1 MSTERKPT
9 LRNLR
14 REQEWKN
21 NLPQPVIDFFDGKNN
36 ETSLSDEEEQEI
48 QRQQEVLRKLSEAFY
63 EGLDASNALNNESKK
78 KGENQDIHIK
88 TRLLPVDKWEERVA
102 TFWFAM
108 QFSGLLIGGAFWVF
122 VRVLLSFTF
131 VHPNR
136 LTDILSFFPTIL
148 ISKENIKNW
157 LAGERTYSWFSVCD
171 PQKKEE
177 RRMPLYERQKLNPP
191 VPRELYAGT
200 APMFFFGKS
209 GQHYVGR
216 RENGEGHIVCFGGS
230 GLGKSSCIAIPS
242 LYTWDGALLAID
254 VKGELSENAPYR
266 HNNYVLD
273 PFDPSSDGYDPF
285 EVLDN
290 YADDDIVHGI
300 QDIVYAILPGNP
312 KSDINNDYWTNNARS
327 YLSGMYLWAYRR
339 NMSFTEINEKI
350 CSMTARELLKEVA
363 IAHDLPVV
371 MRFLGG
377 YVDMNDKTLDCI
389 VSTAKTAVELYAVDG
404 SIQNV
409 MNRKKTIHPGMLLDG
424 GRIFI
429 KIPEQM
435 IDPWRTFLNMIV
447 NQFLRECAKFPD
459 KGGQRILF
467 LIDEFAR
474 LGRIRSIEDSMT
486 TLRSKGVT
494 ICLLTQSISQIDA
507 IYGLEHRRII
517 MDNAAYTL
525 VLSAR
530 DPASAEE
537 ISKMIG
543 KDWFT
548 KTSVSTKRM
557 AENNYTY
564 NKQLLYIVPPEKLSN
579 LGNEMIVIS
588 KDGFCRVEKVN
599 IFKDSFPWKGK

>member
-1 MSTERKPT
+1 MK
-9 LRNLR
+9 
-14 REQEWKN
+14 REMNWKDE
-21 NLPQPVIDFFDGKNN
+21 LPQEICDFFDGKNN
-36 ETSLSDEEEQEI
+36 ETGITEEEEQEI
-48 QRQQEVLRKLSEAFY
+48 RQQQEALRKMSEVFY
-63 EGLDASNALNNESKK
+63 EGLDISRAFENENSKK
-78 KGENQDIHIK
+78 KENQDIYIK
-88 TRLLPVDKWEERVA
+88 TKLLPPDKLEEYRD
-102 TFWFAM
+102 FALFLM
-108 QFSGLLIGGAFWVF
+108 KFSGIWLGAGFWVL
-122 VRVLLSFTF
+122 VRLLLSFSF
-131 VHPNR
+131 IRPNR
-136 LTDILSFFPTIL
+136 LTDILSFFPAFIIT
-148 ISKENIKNW
+148 KENVKNW
-157 LAGERTYSWFSVCD
+157 MAGERTFSWFSTCD

-177 RRMPLYERQKLNPP
+177 RKMPLYERQKLNPP
-191 VPRELYAGT
+191 VPKHLYAGN

-209 GQHYVGR
+209 GQHYIGR
-216 RENGEGHIVCFGGS
+216 KEEGEGHIVCFGGS
-230 GLGKSSCIAIPS
+230 GLGKSACIAIPS

-254 VKGELSENAPYR
+254 IKGELSENAPYR

-273 PFDPSSDGYDPF
+273 PFDPSSYGYNPF

-290 YADDDIVHGI
+290 YTDEDIVHGI

-312 KSDINNDYWTNNARS
+312 KSDVNTDYWANNARS
-327 YLSGMYLWAYRR
+327 YLSGMYLWAYKR
-339 NMSFTEINEKI
+339 NKSFTEINEMI
-350 CSMTARELLKEVA
+350 CSMTAKELLKEVA
-363 IAHDLPVV
+363 LSHDLPVV

-377 YVDMNDKTLDCI
+377 YINMNDKTLDCI

-409 MNRKKTIHPGMLLDG
+409 MNRRKTIQPGMLLEG

-429 KIPEQM
+429 KIPEEM

-447 NQFLRECAKFPD
+447 NQFLRESAKFPD

-486 TLRSKGVT
+486 TLRSKGIT

-548 KTSVSTKRM
+548 KVSVNTKKM
-557 AENNYTY
+557 ADNNYTY
-564 NKQLLYIVPPEKLSN
+564 SKQLVYIVPPEKLNN
-579 LGNEMIVIS
+579 LGNEMILIS
-588 KDGFCRVEKVN
+588 KDGFCKVEKVN
-599 IFKDSFPWKGK
+599 IFRDAFPWKG

>member
-1 MSTERKPT
+1 MSLERRIT
-9 LRNLR
+9 RNMK
-14 REQEWKN
+14 REMNWKDE
-21 NLPQPVIDFFDGKNN
+21 LPQEICDFFDGKNN
-36 ETSLSDEEEQEI
+36 ETGITEAEEQEI
-48 QRQQEVLRKLSEAFY
+48 RQQQEALRKMSEVFY
-63 EGLDASNALNNESKK
+63 EGLDISRAFENENSKK
-78 KGENQDIHIK
+78 KENQDIYIK
-88 TRLLPVDKWEERVA
+88 TKLLPPDKLEEYRD
-102 TFWFAM
+102 FALFLM
-108 QFSGLLIGGAFWVF
+108 KFSGIWLGAGFWVL
-122 VRVLLSFTF
+122 VRLLLSFSF
-131 VHPNR
+131 IRPNR
-136 LTDILSFFPTIL
+136 LTDILSFFPAFIIT
-148 ISKENIKNW
+148 KENVKNW
-157 LAGERTYSWFSVCD
+157 MAGERTFSWFSTCD

-177 RRMPLYERQKLNPP
+177 RKMPLYERQKLNPP
-191 VPRELYAGT
+191 VPKHLYAGT
-200 APMFFFGKS
+200 TPMFFFGKS
-209 GQHYVGR
+209 GQHYIGR
-216 RENGEGHIVCFGGS
+216 KEEGEGHIVCFGGS
-230 GLGKSSCIAIPS
+230 GLGKSACIAIPS

-254 VKGELSENAPYR
+254 IKGELSENAPYR

-273 PFDPSSDGYDPF
+273 PFDSSSYGYNPF

-290 YADDDIVHGI
+290 YTDEDIVHGI

-312 KSDINNDYWTNNARS
+312 KSDVNTDYWANNARS
-327 YLSGMYLWAYRR
+327 YLSGMYLWAYKR
-339 NMSFTEINEKI
+339 NKSFTEINEMI
-350 CSMTARELLKEVA
+350 CSMTAKELLKEVA
-363 IAHDLPVV
+363 LSHDLPVV

-377 YVDMNDKTLDCI
+377 YINMNDKTLDCI

-409 MNRKKTIHPGMLLDG
+409 MNRRKTIQPGMLLEG

-429 KIPEQM
+429 KIPEEM

-447 NQFLRECAKFPD
+447 NQFLRESAKFPD

-486 TLRSKGVT
+486 TLRSKGIT

-548 KTSVSTKRM
+548 KVSINTKKM
-557 AENNYTY
+557 ADNNYTY
-564 NKQLLYIVPPEKLSN
+564 SKQLVYIVPPEKLNN
-579 LGNEMIVIS
+579 LGNEMILIS
-588 KDGFCRVEKVN
+588 KDGFCKVEKVN
-599 IFKDSFPWKGK
+599 IFHDAFPWKG

>member
-1 MSTERKPT
+1 MKKEM
-9 LRNLR
+9 N
-14 REQEWKN
+14 WKDE
-21 NLPQPVIDFFDGKNN
+21 LPQEICDFFEGKNN
-36 ETSLSDEEEQEI
+36 ETGITEEEEQEI
-48 QRQQEVLRKLSEAFY
+48 RQQQEALRKMSEAFY
-63 EGLDASNALNNESKK
+63 EGLDISRAFENENSKK
-78 KGENQDIHIK
+78 KENQDIYIK
-88 TRLLPVDKWEERVA
+88 TKLLPPDKLEEYRD
-102 TFWFAM
+102 FALFLM
-108 QFSGLLIGGAFWVF
+108 KFSGIWLGAGFWVL
-122 VRVLLSFTF
+122 VRLLLSFSF
-131 VHPNR
+131 IRPNR
-136 LTDILSFFPTIL
+136 LTDILSFFPAFIIT
-148 ISKENIKNW
+148 KENVKNW
-157 LAGERTYSWFSVCD
+157 MAGERTFSWFSTCD

-177 RRMPLYERQKLNPP
+177 RKMPLYERQKLNPP
-191 VPRELYAGT
+191 VPKHLYAGN

-209 GQHYVGR
+209 GQHYIGR
-216 RENGEGHIVCFGGS
+216 KEEGEGHIVCFGGS
-230 GLGKSSCIAIPS
+230 GLGKSACIAIPS

-254 VKGELSENAPYR
+254 IKGELSENAPYR

-273 PFDPSSDGYDPF
+273 PFDPSSYGYNPF

-290 YADDDIVHGI
+290 YTDEDIVHGI

-312 KSDINNDYWTNNARS
+312 KSDVNTDYWANNARS
-327 YLSGMYLWAYRR
+327 YLSGMYLWAYKR
-339 NMSFTEINEKI
+339 NKSFTEINEMI
-350 CSMTARELLKEVA
+350 CSMTAKELLKEVA
-363 IAHDLPVV
+363 LSHDLPVV

-377 YVDMNDKTLDCI
+377 YINMNDKTLDCI

-409 MNRKKTIHPGMLLDG
+409 MNRRKTIQPGMLLEG

-429 KIPEQM
+429 KIPEEM

-447 NQFLRECAKFPD
+447 NQFLRESAKFPD

-486 TLRSKGVT
+486 TLRSKGIT

-530 DPASAEE
+530 DTASAEE

-548 KTSVSTKRM
+548 KVSINTKKM
-557 AENNYTY
+557 ADNNYTY
-564 NKQLLYIVPPEKLSN
+564 SKQLVYIVPPEKLNN
-579 LGNEMIVIS
+579 LGNEMILIS
-588 KDGFCRVEKVN
+588 KDGFCKVEKVN
-599 IFKDSFPWKGK
+599 IFRDAFPWKG

>member
-1 MSTERKPT
+1 MK
-9 LRNLR
+9 
-14 REQEWKN
+14 REMNWKDE
-21 NLPQPVIDFFDGKNN
+21 LPQEICDFFDGKNN
-36 ETSLSDEEEQEI
+36 ETGITEEEEQEI
-48 QRQQEVLRKLSEAFY
+48 RQQQEALRKMSEVFY
-63 EGLDASNALNNESKK
+63 EGLDISRAFENENSKK
-78 KGENQDIHIK
+78 KENQDIYIK
-88 TRLLPVDKWEERVA
+88 TKLLPPDKLEEYRD
-102 TFWFAM
+102 FALFLM
-108 QFSGLLIGGAFWVF
+108 KFSGIWLGAGFWVL
-122 VRVLLSFTF
+122 VRLLLSFSF
-131 VHPNR
+131 IRPNR
-136 LTDILSFFPTIL
+136 LTDILSFFPAFIIT
-148 ISKENIKNW
+148 KENVKNW
-157 LAGERTYSWFSVCD
+157 MAGERTFSWFSTCD

-177 RRMPLYERQKLNPP
+177 RKMPLYERQKLNPP
-191 VPRELYAGT
+191 VPKHLYAGN

-209 GQHYVGR
+209 GQHYIGR
-216 RENGEGHIVCFGGS
+216 KEEGEGHIVCFGGS
-230 GLGKSSCIAIPS
+230 GLGKSACIAIPS

-254 VKGELSENAPYR
+254 IKGELSENAPYR

-273 PFDPSSDGYDPF
+273 PFDPSSYGYNPF

-290 YADDDIVHGI
+290 YTDEDIVHGI

-312 KSDINNDYWTNNARS
+312 KSDVNTDYWANNARS
-327 YLSGMYLWAYRR
+327 YLSGMYLWAYKR
-339 NMSFTEINEKI
+339 NKSFTEINEMI
-350 CSMTARELLKEVA
+350 CSMTAKELLKEVA
-363 IAHDLPVV
+363 LSHDLPVV

-377 YVDMNDKTLDCI
+377 YINMNDKTLDCI

-409 MNRKKTIHPGMLLDG
+409 MNRRKTIQPGMLLEG

-429 KIPEQM
+429 KIPEEM

-447 NQFLRECAKFPD
+447 NQFLRESAKFPD

-486 TLRSKGVT
+486 TLRSKGIT

-548 KTSVSTKRM
+548 KISVNTKKM
-557 AENNYTY
+557 ADNNYTY
-564 NKQLLYIVPPEKLSN
+564 SKQLVYIVPPEKLNN
-579 LGNEMIVIS
+579 LGNEMILIS
-588 KDGFCRVEKVN
+588 KDGFCKVEKVN
-599 IFKDSFPWKGK
+599 IFQDAFPWKG

>member
-1 MSTERKPT
+1 MK
-9 LRNLR
+9 
-14 REQEWKN
+14 REMNWKDE
-21 NLPQPVIDFFDGKNN
+21 LPQEICDFFDGKNN
-36 ETSLSDEEEQEI
+36 ETGISEEEEQEI
-48 QRQQEVLRKLSEAFY
+48 RQQQEVLRKMSEVFY
-63 EGLDASNALNNESKK
+63 EGLDISRAFENENSKK
-78 KGENQDIHIK
+78 KENQNIYIK
-88 TRLLPVDKWEERVA
+88 TKLLPPDKLEEYRD
-102 TFWFAM
+102 FALFLM
-108 QFSGLLIGGAFWVF
+108 KFSGIWLGAGFWVL
-122 VRVLLSFTF
+122 VRLLLSFSF
-131 VHPNR
+131 IRPNR
-136 LTDILSFFPTIL
+136 LTDILSFFPAFIIT
-148 ISKENIKNW
+148 KENVKNW
-157 LAGERTYSWFSVCD
+157 MAGERTFSWFSTCD

-177 RRMPLYERQKLNPP
+177 RKMPLYERQKLNPP
-191 VPRELYAGT
+191 VPKHLYAGN

-209 GQHYVGR
+209 GQHYIGR
-216 RENGEGHIVCFGGS
+216 KEEGEGHIVCFGGS
-230 GLGKSSCIAIPS
+230 GLGKSACIAIPS

-254 VKGELSENAPYR
+254 IKGELSENAPYR

-273 PFDPSSDGYDPF
+273 PFDPSSYGYNPF

-290 YADDDIVHGI
+290 YTDEDIVHGI

-312 KSDINNDYWTNNARS
+312 KSDVNTDYWANNARS
-327 YLSGMYLWAYRR
+327 YLSGMYLWAYKR
-339 NMSFTEINEKI
+339 NMTFTKINEMI
-350 CSMTARELLKEVA
+350 CSMTAKELLKEVA
-363 IAHDLPVV
+363 LSHDLPVV

-377 YVDMNDKTLDCI
+377 YINMNDKTLDCI

-409 MNRKKTIHPGMLLDG
+409 MNRRKTIQPGMLLEG

-429 KIPEQM
+429 KIPEEM

-447 NQFLRECAKFPD
+447 NQFLRESAKFPD

-486 TLRSKGVT
+486 TLRSKGIT

-548 KTSVSTKRM
+548 KVSINTKKM
-557 AENNYTY
+557 ADNNYTY
-564 NKQLLYIVPPEKLSN
+564 SKQLVYIVPPEKLNN
-579 LGNEMIVIS
+579 LGNEMILIS
-588 KDGFCRVEKVN
+588 KDGFCKVEKVN
-599 IFKDSFPWKGK
+599 IFHDAFPWKG

>member
-1 MSTERKPT
+1 MK
-9 LRNLR
+9 
-14 REQEWKN
+14 REMNWKDE
-21 NLPQPVIDFFDGKNN
+21 LPQEICDFFDGKNN
-36 ETSLSDEEEQEI
+36 ETRISEEEEQEI
-48 QRQQEVLRKLSEAFY
+48 RQQQEVLRKMSEAFY
-63 EGLDASNALNNESKK
+63 EGLDISRAFENENSKK
-78 KGENQDIHIK
+78 KENQDIYIK
-88 TRLLPVDKWEERVA
+88 TKLLPPDKLEEYREF
-102 TFWFAM
+102 TLFLM
-108 QFSGLLIGGAFWVF
+108 KFSGIWLGAGFWVL
-122 VRVLLSFTF
+122 VRLLLSFSF
-131 VHPNR
+131 IRPNR
-136 LTDILSFFPTIL
+136 LTDILSFFPAFIIT
-148 ISKENIKNW
+148 KENVKNW
-157 LAGERTYSWFSVCD
+157 MAGERTFSWFSTCD

-177 RRMPLYERQKLNPP
+177 RKMPLYERQKLNPP
-191 VPRELYAGT
+191 VSKHLYAGT

-209 GQHYVGR
+209 GQHYIGR
-216 RENGEGHIVCFGGS
+216 KEEGEGHIVCFGGS
-230 GLGKSSCIAIPS
+230 GLGKSACIAIPS

-254 VKGELSENAPYR
+254 IKGELSENAPYR

-273 PFDPSSDGYDPF
+273 PFDPSSYGYNPF

-290 YADDDIVHGI
+290 YTDEDIVHGI

-312 KSDINNDYWTNNARS
+312 KSDVNTDYWANNARS
-327 YLSGMYLWAYRR
+327 YLSGMYLWAYKR
-339 NMSFTEINEKI
+339 NMTFTKINEMI
-350 CSMTARELLKEVA
+350 CSMTAKELLKEVA
-363 IAHDLPVV
+363 LSHDLPVV

-377 YVDMNDKTLDCI
+377 YINMNDKTLDCI

-409 MNRKKTIHPGMLLDG
+409 MNRRKTIQPGMLLEG

-429 KIPEQM
+429 KIPEEM

-447 NQFLRECAKFPD
+447 NQFLRESAKFPD
-459 KGGQRILF
+459 KGGRRILF

-486 TLRSKGVT
+486 TLRSKGIT

-548 KTSVSTKRM
+548 KVSINTKKM
-557 AENNYTY
+557 ADNNYTY
-564 NKQLLYIVPPEKLSN
+564 SKQLVYIVPPEKLNN
-579 LGNEMIVIS
+579 LGNEMILIS
-588 KDGFCRVEKVN
+588 KDGFCKVEKVN
-599 IFKDSFPWKGK
+599 IFRDAFPWKG